1 MSPFFQSI
9 QEFFQR
15 LSFGQRFALI
25 GVLVGGLVG
34 LIGIAYWAQS
44 PNYVLLFGQ
53 LESSEANQIVQ
64 TLQSENVPYDLR
76 QDETAVY
83 VPQAEVHELRL
94 RFAGEG
100 VVDSGTQGYELFD
113 QNTLGMTDFMQQLN
127 QKRALEGELARTV
140 TSLEQVQSSRVHL
153 VIPDRSPFREAQNP
167 PSASVIVEM
176 KGNIRLDA
184 GQIRG
189 VISLVAG
196 AVEALN
202 PENVTVLDTEGNM
215 LSDPDSGNQ
224 NLQVSNAQLEVQ
236 QQIEDHIKE
245 KGQSMLNEVV
255 GENGAILRVSAE
267 MDFTRRISENNQID
281 PDSRTVVSEE
291 QLEESTEGADA
302 NSVVRNYE
310 LSRSTTRTEH
320 NGPDIS
326 YLTVSVMLDHKPV
339 APADGEGEATY
350 EPYTDEELQEIEN
363 MVKNAVGFRPDRGD
377 QFSIHQTRFDTG
389 TENTISQQL
398 QEQQR
403 QEQIRLYIRYAL
415 MLLGIL
421 GALWLIRSTSKRVT
435 EGEFE
440 IPRIE
445 QRERPQLAGRQQEG
459 VVPGGVGQDVQQQD
473 EDEDIEDLVLVDD
486 IYTSKL
492 SPEAKARLKAKH
504 KMFEDIQEKVSES
517 PETTANLIHTWLVED
532 KVESQD
538 GDGGVTRSRV

>member
-1 MSPFFQSI
+1 
-9 QEFFQR
+9 
-15 LSFGQRFALI
+15 
-25 GVLVGGLVG
+25 
-34 LIGIAYWAQS
+34 
-44 PNYVLLFGQ
+44 
-53 LESSEANQIVQ
+53 
-64 TLQSENVPYDLR
+64 
-76 QDETAVY
+76 
-83 VPQAEVHELRL
+83 
-94 RFAGEG
+94 
-100 VVDSGTQGYELFD
+100 
-113 QNTLGMTDFMQQLN
+113 
-127 QKRALEGELARTV
+127 
-140 TSLEQVQSSRVHL
+140 
-153 VIPDRSPFREAQNP
+153 
-167 PSASVIVEM
+167 
-176 KGNIRLDA
+176 
-184 GQIRG
+184 
-189 VISLVAG
+189 
-196 AVEALN
+196 
-202 PENVTVLDTEGNM
+202 
-215 LSDPDSGNQ
+215 
-224 NLQVSNAQLEVQ
+224 
-236 QQIEDHIKE
+236 
-245 KGQSMLNEVV
+245 MLNEVV
-255 GENGAILRVSAE
+255 GENGAILRISAE

-281 PDSRTVVSEE
+281 PESRTVVSEE
-291 QLEESTEGADA
+291 QLEESTDGADA
-302 NSVVRNYE
+302 NSVVRNYD

-326 YLTVSVMLDHKPV
+326 YLTVSVMLDHKRV
-339 APADGEGEATY
+339 APGDGEGEATY

-389 TENTISQQL
+389 NENTIAQQL
-398 QEQQR
+398 REQQR

-445 QRERPQLAGRQQEG
+445 QSDRPQLAGRQQEG
-459 VVPGGVGQDVQQQD
+459 VVPSSGNQNIPAQD

-538 GDGGVTRSRV
+538 GDGGTARSRI